1 MERSSLEE
9 VFTVKPPLYAY
20 HDLTLSSLSSLSLTK
35 SHSINSENSIEFELS
50 GQHPLL
56 IYEVDKPI
64 VNNQS
69 SSYLQLDFQCIDE
82 LSANK
87 SYPIQVFWKT
97 QEEHFTEDSS
107 LRVEIQEGLNQ
118 ISLGNIISP
127 LGINY
132 LRIDFSN
139 SRGCSIFTLKSLAV
153 GEKVDDL
160 K

>member
-1 MERSSLEE
+1 MERSSLDE
-9 VFTVKPPLYAY
+9 VFTVRPPLYAY

-35 SHSINSENSIEFELS
+35 SHSINSDDSVEFELS
-50 GQHPLL
+50 GQLPLL

-64 VNNQS
+64 VNTQS
-69 SSYLQLDFQCIDE
+69 SSYLQLDFQCIDD

-107 LRVEIQEGLNQ
+107 VRVEIQEGLNQ

-127 LGINY
+127 LDTNY
-132 LRIDFSN
+132 LSIDFSN
-139 SRGCSIFTLKSLAV
+139 SRGCNIFTLKNLDV
-153 GEKVDDL
+153 GENVVP
-160 K
+160 